1 MADQLWVCGPLWSS
15 WHFRLWLLR
24 RSTHIRI
31 SLEPWSEAPEERLRG
46 IVHRRAALLLA
57 MRGFALASGTFR
69 LNLAIGFLDVVPPLR
84 RGAGRFRFRR
94 CGFDQGDRLRCIAQS
109 GRSRI
114 GHNRCGWKLVHGQAG
129 I

>member
-69 LNLAIGFLDVVPPLR
+69 LNLAIGFWTSFRPCAVVPVVSGS
-84 RGAGRFRFRR
+84 GAAASTKGIG
-94 CGFDQGDRLRCIAQS
+94 CGASLNRGDRA
-109 GRSRI
+109 
-114 GHNRCGWKLVHGQAG
+114 
-129 I
+129 